1 MLNNI
6 YLCFQ
11 VHFLNFIRN
20 KGALFWA
27 LTFPTFTYIVFY
39 TVFSGFNNDN
49 YAFFL
54 LSGILGMTLTADG
67 LLGVGVIIKQSY
79 LNGTIRL
86 LKKMPINIIIYFVG
100 LIINRFLIIVFL
112 MGILFIALF
121 FIASDDFA
129 LVKLPSIFI
138 GIFAGLWIF
147 SFLGLCLSF
156 MNIDSQSEKGVS
168 NMAYFFILFTSNS
181 FYQLSMFNEKVS
193 RLGDFLPLNSIL
205 HLLRSEPFDPYVL
218 IFWVMAPVLVFY
230 YLFSKVQY
238 SR

>member
-1 MLNNI
+1 MLHHI

-39 TVFSGFNNDN
+39 NVFGGFNNNN

-54 LSGILGMTLTADG
+54 LSGVLGMTLTADG
-67 LLGVGVIIKQSY
+67 LLGVGVLIKQSY

-86 LKKMPINIIIYFVG
+86 LKKMPINILLYFIG
-100 LIINRFLIIVFL
+100 LIINRFLIVVFL
-112 MGILFIALF
+112 LGVLCVALF
-121 FIASDDFA
+121 FISSDNLAFVHLPNIFA
-129 LVKLPSIFI
+129 
-138 GIFAGLWIF
+138 GIFTGLWIF

-156 MNIDSQSEKGVS
+156 MNIDSQAEKGFS
-168 NMAYFFILFTSNS
+168 NIVYFFILFTSNS
-181 FYQLSMFNEKVS
+181 FYELSMFNEKVA
-193 RLGDFLPLNSIL
+193 RLGDFLPLNTVLNIL
-205 HLLRSEPFDPYVL
+205 RAEPFDPYVL
-218 IFWVMAPVLVFY
+218 LFWIIAPVSVFY

>member
-1 MLNNI
+1 MINNI

-67 LLGVGVIIKQSY
+67 LLGVGFIIKQSY

-86 LKKMPINIIIYFVG
+86 LKKMPINIIIYFIG

-112 MGILFIALF
+112 MAILFIALF
-121 FIASDDFA
+121 FIDSGDFVW
-129 LVKLPSIFI
+129 VKLPSIFI
-138 GIFAGLWIF
+138 GIFTGLWIF

-156 MNIDSQSEKGVS
+156 LNIGSQSEKGVS

-193 RLGDFLPLNSIL
+193 KLGDLLPLNSIL
-205 HLLRSEPFDPYVL
+205 HLLRSEPFDLYVL
-218 IFWVMAPVLVFY
+218 LFWVIAPVAVFY